1 MKKEI
6 KLWELLTA
14 LIPITLGVT
23 GWLWHVATVVAEDRV
38 RINALERNQTTIQV
52 ESKDFQKEIVNKLE
66 AILIKLE
73 NKKDREK

>member
-23 GWLWHVATVVAEDRV
+23 GWLWHVATIVAEDRV
-38 RINALERNQTTIQV
+38 RINNLERSQDNMQQ
-52 ESKDFQKEIVNKLE
+52 ESKSFQKEIMNKLE
-66 AILIKLE
+66 TILIKIE
-73 NKKDREK
+73 NKQDRK

>member
-38 RINALERNQTTIQV
+38 RINNLERSQDNMQL
-52 ESKDFQKEIVNKLE
+52 ESKTFQKEILNKLE
-66 AILIKLE
+66 TILIKIE
-73 NKKDREK
+73 NKQDRK